1 MERPAAADAPA
12 NESYEEDDEVES
24 QTFFSYGFGYLVPPF
39 IVHRRILQP
48 TADVEIHQDL
58 EN

>member
-1 MERPAAADAPA
+1 MEPPAAAPA
-12 NESYEEDDEVES
+12 NESYEEDDEEES

-48 TADVEIHQDL
+48 TADVEFRQDL